1 MHRCTATRRSAG
13 SVSDPTGGPSQARG
27 TPPLSPHALVS
38 SFAHALVRD
47 APCALADAAR
57 ADKLGEEAR
66 AASEGTPLA
75 LVNCASGPQP
85 RSRAGS
91 AAAGVKPESSFD
103 DFQAGRAAPAAP
115 PLAAPR
121 GLDIDSV
128 ERV

>member
-1 MHRCTATRRSAG
+1 M
-13 SVSDPTGGPSQARG
+13 
-27 TPPLSPHALVS
+27 
-38 SFAHALVRD
+38 RD

-103 DFQAGRAAPAAP
+103 DFQQ
-115 PLAAPR
+115 AAPR
-121 GLDIDSV
+121 RLHRHWQHLAALTQTV
-128 ERV
+128 